1 MRTQI
6 PILVT
11 CLTHSRCSI
20 KTCWMNEWMEW
31 DGVLPRAPRYV
42 LRAGSPYFSS
52 VYTCVSF
59 LTHQAGLGLV
69 LISDMTLISP
79 SRVDATPCA
88 LLIVDTEFNFF
99 NQDAFYK
106 SLLIPRRWFFF
117 PPRSYSFFSEKNGCD
132 APLPQY
138 WKYFTKPIS
147 TSVHFIVSP
156 NWWFRPV
163 LKTHHFQGEGNV
175 ACVVIPASLF

>member
-6 PILVT
+6 PILLT

-31 DGVLPRAPRYV
+31 DGILPRAPSYV

-52 VYTCVSF
+52 VYTCCVF
-59 LTHQAGLGLV
+59 FFPYQAGLGVV

-99 NQDAFYK
+99 NQNVFYK

-117 PPRSYSFFSEKNGCD
+117 LPGAIPFFLKRMAVVHHCRNIG
-132 APLPQY
+132 
-138 WKYFTKPIS
+138 S
-147 TSVHFIVSP
+147 TVQSP
-156 NWWFRPV
+156 SQR
-163 LKTHHFQGEGNV
+163 Q
-175 ACVVIPASLF
+175 CASLFHLIDDFSLF